1 MPPPAAET
9 STGPAHVAPAD
20 RVPIP
25 RRIAYGVGAFV
36 NNLLAA
42 ASGGM
47 MIVLNLGYGMNPALV
62 GWLGMLPRLSDAIT
76 DPIMGHV
83 SDRTRSRWG
92 RRRPYI
98 FGGAIAAG
106 VLFALL
112 WALPEGASEGYYFWY
127 FLLVSLLFYLAY
139 TVFATP
145 WVALGYELT
154 PDYHERTRLMGT
166 QNAIG
171 QVAYFI
177 SPWFLLFMELDAFGD
192 LRTGA
197 SWLAVLVGVAAM
209 ALGVLPALLLRE
221 RPAASTAGG
230 GAAPARRLGASVGL
244 FLRTLL
250 ETMRCRPFLRL
261 CGATFLVFNGFIL
274 VAAFQTYVVIYY
286 VYGGDRDA
294 GAWLMGWFGGLSAA
308 FTLVAIAIATWLSAR
323 LGKRRAFFACI
334 GISAIGYALKWLCY
348 SQETPAL
355 LLAAA
360 PLIAF
365 GLGSLFTLMPAMVA
379 DVCDLDEAATGERRE
394 GVYGAIFWWMVKL
407 GQALA
412 ILAGGYLLNATGFN
426 VALEGAQSAQTLLL
440 LRVFDVLAP
449 LLASVAAIGLMVG
462 YDLTE
467 RRMRE
472 VRAELEARRA
482 ATAAE
487 SA

>member
-1 MPPPAAET
+1 MIDPRF
-9 STGPAHVAPAD
+9 AD
-20 RVPIP
+20 RVSIP
-25 RRIAYGVGAFV
+25 RRIAYGIGAFV

-76 DPIMGHV
+76 DPVMGHV

-106 VLFALL
+106 LLFALL
-112 WALPEGASEGYYFWY
+112 WALPADASEGFYFWY

-154 PDYHERTRLMGT
+154 PDYHERTRVMGT

-192 LRTGA
+192 LRVGA
-197 SWLAVLVGVAAM
+197 SWLAVAVGLLAM
-209 ALGVLPALLLRE
+209 TLGVLPALLLRE
-221 RPAASTAGG
+221 RPAASADGAG
-230 GAAPARRLGASVGL
+230 AVEERRVWASVGR
-244 FLRTLL
+244 FLQTLL
-250 ETMRCRPFLRL
+250 ATLRCRPFLRL

-286 VYGGDRDA
+286 VYAGDRDA
-294 GAWLMGWFGGLSAA
+294 AAWLMGWFGGVSAA
-308 FTLVAIAIATWLSAR
+308 FTLVAIATATWLSAR

-334 GISAIGYALKWLCY
+334 GLSALGYALKWFCY
-348 SQETPAL
+348 STETPAL

-360 PLIAF
+360 PLVAF

-379 DVCDLDEAATGERRE
+379 DVCDVDEAATGERRE

-412 ILAGGYLLNATGFN
+412 ILAGGYLLNATGFD
-426 VALEGAQSAQTLLL
+426 VALEGGQSAQTHLL
-440 LRVFDVLAP
+440 LRAFDVLAP
-449 LLASVAAIGLMVG
+449 LLASLAAIGLMVG

-467 RRMRE
+467 RRMAE
-472 VRAELEARRA
+472 VRAELDGRRSTDAEA
-482 ATAAE
+482 AT